1 MPGFFLHM
9 LKWACYDF
17 EQEWRA
23 RGRGRRPTTDLGQRR
38 PFLFLP
44 SLMLPSFRLA
54 RRNLNGRR
62 SLPFT
67 IRFAVM
73 HLFPRGCFSF
83 ATHAPH
89 RTATLLGHDETL
101 NLTAENHPT
110 AALNVSLIINTRSQT
125 KQVSPPP
132 CPPPPSLSS
141 ARPSASNPSEPVS

>member
-1 MPGFFLHM
+1 MTSSRSARTWKRTSADDGPRSTSPFSFFAL
-9 LKWACYDF
+9 AD
-17 EQEWRA
+17 A
-23 RGRGRRPTTDLGQRR
+23 
-38 PFLFLP
+38 
-44 SLMLPSFRLA
+44 MLPSFRLA

-83 ATHAPH
+83 ATHARTQ

-132 CPPPPSLSS
+132 CPPPPPPSLSS
-141 ARPSASNPSEPVS
+141 ARPSTASNPSEPVS